1 MHTILQWVRQHIKN
15 TERILTKRSALG
27 FSGFLRSRSR
37 NHIVRQAYWHRAD
50 TRHGQTEGVAKWGY
64 KQAKGN
70 GVFSSTKM
78 DKEISPQQRLTVLSF
93 QNDTVAKTHA
103 VVT

>member
-1 MHTILQWVRQHIKN
+1 MHTILQWVRQHITN

-37 NHIVRQAYWHRAD
+37 NHIVRQAYWHWAD
-50 TRHGQTEGVAKWGY
+50 TRHGQRVLPNGVTNR
-64 KQAKGN
+64 QRN